1 MYLTEH
7 FASFIAHTNYED
19 LPQDVIVQAK
29 ERIMDTVG
37 AAIAGCCNWEY
48 AQSFR
53 QAIAALGT
61 GPLFGSGW
69 KRHLLPCPRS
79 HDQRYLRPRS
89 GAG

>member
-37 AAIAGCCNWEY
+37 AAIAGLL
-48 AQSFR
+48 Q
-53 QAIAALGT
+53 LGICPVLPPGNRSLGHL

-69 KRHLLPCPRS
+69 KLPSTPLPT
-79 HDQRYLRPRS
+79 QP
-89 GAG
+89 

>member
-37 AAIAGCCNWEY
+37 AVSY
-48 AQSFR
+48 
-53 QAIAALGT
+53 T
-61 GPLFGSGW
+61 
-69 KRHLLPCPRS
+69 HLRAHETL
-79 HDQRYLRPRS
+79 
-89 GAG
+89 

>member
-48 AQSFR
+48 PSARQSQPWAR
-53 QAIAALGT
+53 AIVRFWVET
-61 GPLFGSGW
+61 PSTPL
-69 KRHLLPCPRS
+69 PTQP
-79 HDQRYLRPRS
+79 
-89 GAG
+89 

>member
-1 MYLTEH
+1 MITYCETPKGVSQLKEGQNMYLTEH

-48 AQSFR
+48 A
-53 QAIAALGT
+53 
-61 GPLFGSGW
+61 
-69 KRHLLPCPRS
+69 
-79 HDQRYLRPRS
+79 
-89 GAG
+89 